1 MLSKELLVF
10 FSAKSYKKQALE
22 VKFSKFPNILFPE
35 EHLSFLNFICV
46 LR

>member
-10 FSAKSYKKQALE
+10 SFSKSYRKQALE
-22 VKFSKFPNILFPE
+22 VKFSHSPSILFPE
-35 EHLSFLNFICV
+35 EHLSFLDFTCV